1 LIDKVNDKAFPVNA
15 PLARLIAAKTPY
27 FLTSIICNLS
37 GKPYKCYRLTLLC
50 LSSVC
55 KA

>member
-1 LIDKVNDKAFPVNA
+1 MIDKVNDKAFSINA
-15 PLARLIAAKTPY
+15 PLARLIAVKTPY

-37 GKPYKCYRLTLLC
+37 GKPYKGYRLTLLC
-50 LSSVC
+50 LSSVY

>member
-1 LIDKVNDKAFPVNA
+1 MINDKAFAVNA
-15 PLARLIAAKTPY
+15 PLAHLMAVKTSY

-50 LSSVC
+50 LFSVY